1 MNEIHE
7 LKELEHKIEEAM
19 NRPPDTRDEE
29 TLAEYEDNVI
39 QDGLFGIRELS
50 EMKPETERKLF
61 VQGFGSYH
69 IGYMRRWAQFVLY
82 GHENRY
88 HRLCQENRE
97 LKEEM
102 RAIQQI
108 VMELCKHLEERDH

>member
-50 EMKPETERKLF
+50 EMKPETERTLLF
-61 VQGFGSYH
+61 GDSEATTYDTCGAGRS
-69 IGYMRRWAQFVLY
+69 L
-82 GHENRY
+82 
-88 HRLCQENRE
+88 
-97 LKEEM
+97 
-102 RAIQQI
+102 
-108 VMELCKHLEERDH
+108 